1 MVYSTERNVCKH
13 TLDKKF
19 KFTVGA
25 ELPNIRSEGEKEKQ
39 QVIQ

>member
-19 KFTVGA
+19 KVTVGA
-25 ELPNIRSEGEKEKQ
+25 ELPSINSEGEKEKQ